1 MHHNAKLV
9 TVFPYGYGL
18 GAPSAA
24 THIGATPMNQ
34 QADTH
39 GNTGRQC
46 VSQNTETRLYASL
59 HLKKRKKKS
68 SEWKKTRLA
77 KREKGMHLWLYL
89 NMLLM
94 YIIKLEKKS
103 PQNLCS
109 VLQSTHTGVTFI
121 QLSASGNAE
130 SNWGSWL
137 QRSISMWHERLSV
150 GACRMGTHIMA
161 LWARQPLSN
170 YSEPSQ
176 ALLRHALNFAQDRWG
191 PAEYAAESSV
201 PTANRCCLCG

>member
-89 NMLLM
+89 SQHAAYVYNKTRKEITSESLL
-94 YIIKLEKKS
+94 
-103 PQNLCS
+103 C
-109 VLQSTHTGVTFI
+109 FI
-121 QLSASGNAE
+121 VDTYRSDIHSA
-130 SNWGSWL
+130 
-137 QRSISMWHERLSV
+137 V
-150 GACRMGTHIMA
+150 C
-161 LWARQPLSN
+161 
-170 YSEPSQ
+170 
-176 ALLRHALNFAQDRWG
+176 
-191 PAEYAAESSV
+191 
-201 PTANRCCLCG
+201 